1 MLVLSKMILQRPV
14 MSLRTNSQVATA
26 VQAIINPNNLQI
38 EGFFCLDSLERNK
51 QLILLPKDIRDVIS
65 AGLIINDHGDL
76 AEQGDLVR
84 LKKIIDLRFDI
95 IGKKVKT
102 QSKKRLG
109 KIVDFAVDPETMKIQ
124 KVYASQSLVKG
135 FTGGTLSIDRNQIVE
150 ITNKDVIVQDAVER
164 VEKPVPIFNAQP
176 AG

>member
-26 VQAIINPNNLQI
+26 SQAIINPNNLQI
-38 EGFFCLDSLERNK
+38 EGFYCVDSLDRKK

-76 AEQGDLVR
+76 AEREDLVR
-84 LKKIIDLRFDI
+84 LNKVINLHFDL
-95 IGKKVKT
+95 IGKRVKT

-109 KIVDFAVDPETMKIQ
+109 KVVDFAVDPETMKIQ
-124 KVYASQSLVKG
+124 KIYASQSLVKN
-135 FTGGTLSIDRNQIVE
+135 FMGGTLSIDRSQIVE
-150 ITNKDVIVQDAVER
+150 ITNKDIVVQDAVER
-164 VEKPVPIFNAQP
+164 EEKPVPIFNTQP
-176 AG
+176 AS

>member
-26 VQAIINPNNLQI
+26 SQAIINPNNLQI
-38 EGFFCLDSLERNK
+38 EGFYCVDSLDRKK

-76 AEQGDLVR
+76 AEREDLVR
-84 LKKIIDLRFDI
+84 LNKIINLHFDL
-95 IGKKVKT
+95 IGKRIKT

-109 KIVDFAVDPETMKIQ
+109 KVVDFAVDPETMKIQ
-124 KVYASQSLVKG
+124 KIYASQSLVKN
-135 FTGGTLSIDRNQIVE
+135 FMGGTLSIDRSQIVE
-150 ITNKDVIVQDAVER
+150 ITNKDIVVQDAVER
-164 VEKPVPIFNAQP
+164 EEKPVPIFNTQP
-176 AG
+176 AS